1 MRTKHWGRFFTLLFA
16 LFAAG
21 ITFPLTAKAE
31 TKENNETEQKEK
43 KVSRFQLGG
52 YGEAVMTRNFY
63 SDNVFRYS
71 HADDYKNAHSHGQ
84 FDLPHVVIMLGYDFG
99 KGWSMGSEIEFEHGG
114 TESAVEMEAEEVG
127 EFEKEIERGGEVAL
141 EQFWIQKSFNR
152 AFNLR
157 MGHMVVPVGLT
168 NSRHLPTQFFTVYR
182 PEGENTIMPCTWHET
197 GVSLWGVVGKWRYE
211 AMVMPGLNSAMF
223 SKDQWI
229 ANGSASAF
237 EFRPAN
243 TYAGAIRI
251 DNYAVR
257 GLRIGVSAYYGHSF
271 NNTLQSDFNSVKY
284 KGVKGAVTIGAID
297 FDYSGYNWLVR
308 GNFDYGHLGD
318 AAKISDYNRSQ
329 SSTTPYSRT
338 LVGKQALSTG
348 IEAGYNIFSQIPK
361 VRNKEQKLY
370 VFGRYEYYDA
380 YKPATNQYQ
389 DYTWTE
395 RHRMAVGLNYFP
407 IKDIVI
413 KAEYSQRFL
422 KSQFNNEPSISL
434 GVAYAGFFI
443 H

>member
-1 MRTKHWGRFFTLLFA
+1 MRTIHCNRFLPILLAAA
-16 LFAAG
+16 LS
-21 ITFPLTAKAE
+21 FPALAQAE
-31 TKENNETEQKEK
+31 TDEGTSTEQKEK
-43 KVSRFQLGG
+43 KASRLQLGG

-71 HADDYKNAHSHGQ
+71 HADDYKNAHSNGQ

-141 EQFWIQKSFNR
+141 EQFWIQKSFNK
-152 AFNLR
+152 AVNLR

-168 NSRHLPTQFFTVYR
+168 NNRHLPTQFFTVYR

-197 GVSLWGVVGKWRYE
+197 GISLWGVVGKWRYE
-211 AMVMPGLNSAMF
+211 AMVMPGLNSTLF
-223 SKDQWI
+223 TKDQWI
-229 ANGSASAF
+229 KNGSASAF

-251 DNYAVR
+251 DNYSVR

-271 NNTLQSDFNSVKY
+271 NNTLQSDFNSTKY
-284 KGVKGAVTIGAID
+284 KGVKGAVAIGAID
-297 FDYSGYNWLVR
+297 FDYAGHNWLVR

-318 AAKISDYNRSQ
+318 AAKISEFNRSQ
-329 SSTTPYSRT
+329 SSTTPYART
-338 LVGKQALSTG
+338 LVGKQAVSG
-348 IEAGYNIFSQIPK
+348 GVEAGYDIFSQIQQL
-361 VRNKEQKLY
+361 REKEHKLY
-370 VFGRYEYYDA
+370 LFGRYEYYDA
-380 YKPATNQYQ
+380 YKPASKQYQ
-389 DYTWTE
+389 DYAWTE
-395 RHRMAVGLNYFP
+395 RHRIAVGLNYFP
-407 IKDIVI
+407 IKEIVI
-413 KAEYSQRFL
+413 KAEFSERFL
-422 KSQFNNEPSISL
+422 KSQFNDEPSFSL

-443 H
+443 K